1 MLTGYNGAVQFL
13 ATLLLAAAVLCTS
26 TQAQELQ
33 KLPAVC
39 PQPDAEALGL
49 TCAEDDP
56 CPVFLERQSVEASGP
71 SVYVTGNLHTVNV
84 TLAGV
89 LLESDDT
96 GKTWTEPAKRLRAA
110 ALEQIQFVDFQ
121 HGWAA
126 GVTLEPLPKDP
137 FLLLTTDGGKSW
149 RKAPLFEETDYGSI
163 QQFWFESPSSGEL
176 VLDRSQGGAK
186 RFELYAS
193 MTGGSSWELRE
204 KSDRPIALP
213 KVKPPDA
220 GNWRIRADGESYRVE
235 RRTVQG
241 WETTARFATHAGDC
255 K

>member
-1 MLTGYNGAVQFL
+1 VQL
-13 ATLLLAAAVLCTS
+13 LPALLLAASVLWA
-26 TQAQELQ
+26 QAMLRAQELQ

-39 PQPDAEALGL
+39 SPEDAEALGL
-49 TCAEDDP
+49 TCSEDDP
-56 CPVFLERQSVEASGP
+56 CPVFLELQFVEASGP

-89 LLESDDT
+89 LLESDDG
-96 GKTWTEPAKRLRAA
+96 GKTWTEPAKRLRSA

-126 GVTLEPLPKDP
+126 GVMLEPLPKDP
-137 FLLLTTDGGKSW
+137 FLLLTTDGKSW

-163 QQFWFESPSSGEL
+163 QQFWFESPTTGEL
-176 VLDRSQGGAK
+176 VLDRSQGGTK
-186 RFELYAS
+186 RYERYES
-193 MTGGSSWELRE
+193 MTGGASWELRE
-204 KSDRPIALP
+204 KTDRPIVLP
-213 KVKPPDA
+213 KVKSPDA
-220 GNWRIRADGESYRVE
+220 SNWRIRADGESYRVE

-241 WETTARFATHAGDC
+241 WEAAARFATHAGDC

>member
-1 MLTGYNGAVQFL
+1 MLTGYNKAVQLL
-13 ATLLLAAAVLCTS
+13 ATLLLAASLLR
-26 TQAQELQ
+26 AQDLQ

-39 PQPDAEALGL
+39 SPEDADALGL
-49 TCAEDDP
+49 TCSEEEP
-56 CPVFLERQSVEASGP
+56 CPVFLELQSVEASGP

-84 TLAGV
+84 TVAGV
-89 LLESDDT
+89 LLQSDDG
-96 GKTWTEPAKRLRAA
+96 GKTWTEPAKRLRSA

-126 GVTLEPLPKDP
+126 GVMLEPLPKDP
-137 FLLLTTDGGKSW
+137 FLLLTTDGGKTW
-149 RKAPLFEETDYGSI
+149 RKTPLFEETDFGSI
-163 QQFWFESPSSGEL
+163 QQFWFESPNSGSL

-186 RFELYAS
+186 RYELYES
-193 MTGGSSWELRE
+193 QTGGASWEMRQ
-204 KSDRPIALP
+204 KSERQIALP
-213 KVKPPDA
+213 KIKPPDS

-241 WETTARFATHAGDC
+241 WDLAARFATHAGDC